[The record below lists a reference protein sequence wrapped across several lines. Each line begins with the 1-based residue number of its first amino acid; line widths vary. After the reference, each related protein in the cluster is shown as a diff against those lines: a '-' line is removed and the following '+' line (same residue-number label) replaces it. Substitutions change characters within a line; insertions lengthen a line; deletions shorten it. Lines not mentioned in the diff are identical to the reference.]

1 MNTPSDQKPLE
12 LSELDIFSKNIGSN
26 IELVQGSG
34 GNISI
39 KIAKNLWIKASGKK
53 LRNSLVE
60 NIFLPLDLAALQD
73 QIDKNQFNFSAMK
86 PLENN
91 FPNLRP
97 SIETGLHGII
107 PRKYVV
113 HLHPIGLLST
123 LVRPNIKEKIEKFYS
138 CDEYLLVPYKKPGEG
153 LTQYLNSARKIRN
166 LPKLIFLANH
176 GVVISGET
184 LSDVEISLSKI
195 VDTFSQNS
203 APRVQVKLDLIQQLT
218 AKTTWHLPIFDEVQL
233 LAQDKAI
240 LNLALSG
247 ILFPDHIVFL
257 GNSIHSVPAKAGDLI
272 SWLSQPTIKDLPYLI
287 VPQLGVL
294 TNPNLSQDGHELLL
308 AWCRIL
314 REIPE
319 GEKINYLH
327 ADEINDIYQWEAEAY
342 RRRLSIDQ

>member
-1 MNTPSDQKPLE
+1 
-12 LSELDIFSKNIGSN
+12 
-26 IELVQGSG
+26 
-34 GNISI
+34 
-39 KIAKNLWIKASGKK
+39 
-53 LRNSLVE
+53 
-60 NIFLPLDLAALQD
+60 
-73 QIDKNQFNFSAMK
+73 MK